1 MEQTNEKLW
10 TKEFITL
17 SVINFLATIV
27 YFLLIVTIA
36 KFAVSEFN
44 VSTSTAGLASS
55 IFIIGSLIGRLGAGQ
70 FIGKLGSKRTLLLGL
85 ICFFITTILY
95 FASFTITLLLV
106 YRLLQGIAVGL
117 VGTATGTIIAQI
129 LPINRR
135 GEGIGYFS
143 LSAILA
149 TAVGPYIGLF
159 LMEHFEGFQSI
170 FIFNTILA
178 IIVVVIFFFIK
189 FPPALAKPV
198 QSGKVKTTENTGV
211 LSKFIEV
218 RALPISIV
226 SLFVGLAYSGVLSF
240 MSFYTAEINLVEI
253 GSYFF
258 LIYAAVIIL
267 TRPLTGKLLDAR
279 GANVIIYP
287 CLIIFAIGMYVFS
300 SATTSMIFILAAICI
315 GIGYGNFTS
324 VAQAVAVKVTPR
336 ERVGLATSTFFILY
350 DIGLGF
356 GPYVLGKLVPSLG
369 YRSIFASM
377 VGVIIVSIILYYFLH
392 GKKESASRLV
402 ATSESN
408 SVQ

>member
-10 TKEFITL
+10 SKEFITL
-17 SVINFLATIV
+17 SVINFLATLV

-36 KFAVSEFN
+36 KYAVSEFN

-55 IFIIGSLIGRLGAGQ
+55 IFIIGSLVGRLGAGQ
-70 FIGKLGSKRTLLLGL
+70 FIGKLGSKKTLLLGL
-85 ICFFITTILY
+85 IAFLITTFLY
-95 FASFTITLLLV
+95 FATFSITILLV

-129 LPINRR
+129 LPANRR

-159 LMEHFEGFQSI
+159 LLEHFDGFNSI
-170 FIFNTILA
+170 FTFNAILA
-178 IIVVVIFFFIK
+178 VIVVIIFFFIK
-189 FPPALAKPV
+189 FPATLAKPV
-198 QSGKVKTTENTGV
+198 NSVKAKTTTNSGI
-211 LSKFIEV
+211 LSKFIEPN
-218 RALPISIV
+218 ALPISFV
-226 SLFVGLAYSGVLSF
+226 ALVVGLAYSGVLSF

-258 LIYAAVIIL
+258 LIYAAVIIV
-267 TRPLTGKLLDAR
+267 TRPFTGKLLDSR

-287 CLIIFAIGMYVFS
+287 GLIIFAIGMYAFS
-300 SATTSMIFILAAICI
+300 SATSSMVFVLAAICI

-324 VAQAVAVKVTPR
+324 VAQAIAVKVTPR
-336 ERVGLATSTFFILY
+336 ERIGLATSTFFILY

-356 GPYVLGKLVPSLG
+356 GPYVLGKLVPSMG
-369 YRSIFASM
+369 YRTIFLWM
-377 VGVIIVSIILYYFLH
+377 VVVIVISIILYHFLH
-392 GKKESASRLV
+392 GKKEFASKV
-402 ATSESN
+402 ATN
-408 SVQ
+408 K